1 MNGNIRTLLRL
12 EIKNR
17 FSNYSLTDFKSYLK
31 LLFTIV
37 LLGAVIYAI
46 YWVAGLFFEMFE
58 TGGMLYEAL
67 VLLVTA
73 IFIFMLFT
81 GISSTI
87 KVLYYKGDNEI
98 LMRYPVSGAEV
109 FISKTLFLFLSQFI
123 VTTVVMAPFL
133 VAYASVSGLGVAF
146 YVKIPVPIL
155 LMVFINFFLSN
166 ILAIP
171 IMHLTNRIRNKFIL
185 IIIGLAILVTAGFA
199 LYMLLFNSMVT
210 YMNDTAFSVF
220 SDDMVAVIETVA
232 KWLIPAKYFADVMV
246 GKELYIAYP
255 ALIGMLGLTLIGMIF
270 IIYFLYAKTLLNNVE
285 VEGSAFK
292 HVTKNRRRPI
302 FVTLLRKEFLQVFRS
317 VNYSFQYFVLACAMP
332 VMIYFCNEITGRLGE
347 NQIGEQIALGMTML
361 VMLIFATVITSFAAT
376 STSREGDNFYH
387 TKVAPVSIQK
397 QLFAKFTMFFLVS
410 VAANAVCAVVLY
422 FTKQVN
428 LTDAIWL
435 FLMVELA
442 AIAETLIAMRMDI
455 AHPYFN
461 LSGEGEVVNNNA
473 STTLAVA
480 MGFAVAVVIGIICM
494 FLGYLGN
501 TGFSIEIP
509 YAIMDQPIGKIEFT
523 TAYMYYAVTAL
534 VCVFFVAAVLRYSIG
549 LKKAYNKIAK

>member
-73 IFIFMLFT
+73 VFIFMLFT
-81 GISSTI
+81 GISNTI

-133 VAYASVSGLGVAF
+133 VAYASVSGLGAAF

-220 SDDMVAVIETVA
+220 SDEMVAIIETVA

-435 FLMVELA
+435 FVMVELA

-509 YAIMDQPIGKIEFT
+509 YAIMNQPIGKIEFT

>member
-133 VAYASVSGLGVAF
+133 VAYASVSGLGLAF

-255 ALIGMLGLTLIGMIF
+255 ALIGMLGLSLIGMIF

-347 NQIGEQIALGMTML
+347 NQIGEQIALGMPML

-435 FLMVELA
+435 FVMVELV

-461 LSGEGEVVNNNA
+461 LSGEGEVANNNA

>member
-73 IFIFMLFT
+73 VFIFMLFT
-81 GISSTI
+81 GISNTI

-133 VAYASVSGLGVAF
+133 VAYASVSGLGAAF

-220 SDDMVAVIETVA
+220 SDDMVAIIETVA

-435 FLMVELA
+435 FVMVELA

-509 YAIMDQPIGKIEFT
+509 YAIMNQPIGKIEFT

>member
-73 IFIFMLFT
+73 VFIFMLFT
-81 GISSTI
+81 GISNTI

-220 SDDMVAVIETVA
+220 SDEMVAVIETVA

-435 FLMVELA
+435 FVMVELV

>member
-37 LLGAVIYAI
+37 LLGALIYAI

-435 FLMVELA
+435 FVMVELV

>member
-73 IFIFMLFT
+73 VFIFMLFT
-81 GISSTI
+81 GISNTI

-410 VAANAVCAVVLY
+410 FAANAVCAVVLY

-435 FLMVELA
+435 FVMVELV

>member
-133 VAYASVSGLGVAF
+133 VAYASVSGLGLAF

-435 FLMVELA
+435 FVMVELV

-509 YAIMDQPIGKIEFT
+509 YAIMNQPIGKIEFT

>member
-133 VAYASVSGLGVAF
+133 VAYASVSGLGIAF

-435 FLMVELA
+435 FVMVELV

-509 YAIMDQPIGKIEFT
+509 YAIMNQPIGKIEFT

>member
-73 IFIFMLFT
+73 VFIFMLFT
-81 GISSTI
+81 GISNTI

-133 VAYASVSGLGVAF
+133 VAYASVSGLGAAF

-361 VMLIFATVITSFAAT
+361 VMLIFTTVITSFAAT

-435 FLMVELA
+435 FVMVELA

-509 YAIMDQPIGKIEFT
+509 YAIMNQPIGKIEFT

>member
-73 IFIFMLFT
+73 VFIFMLFT
-81 GISSTI
+81 GISNTI

-133 VAYASVSGLGVAF
+133 VAYASVSGLGAAF

>member
-133 VAYASVSGLGVAF
+133 VAYASVSGLGIAF

-210 YMNDTAFSVF
+210 YLNDTAFSVF
-220 SDDMVAVIETVA
+220 SDEMVAVIETVA

-435 FLMVELA
+435 FVMVELV

>member
-73 IFIFMLFT
+73 VFIFMLFT
-81 GISSTI
+81 GISNTI

-133 VAYASVSGLGVAF
+133 VAYASVSGLGAAF

-255 ALIGMLGLTLIGMIF
+255 ALIGMLGLSLIGMIF

-435 FLMVELA
+435 FVMVELV

-509 YAIMDQPIGKIEFT
+509 YAIMNQPIGKIEFT

>member
-73 IFIFMLFT
+73 VFIFMLFT
-81 GISSTI
+81 GISNTI

-255 ALIGMLGLTLIGMIF
+255 ALIGMLGLSLIGMIF

-435 FLMVELA
+435 FVMVELA

-509 YAIMDQPIGKIEFT
+509 YAIMNQPIGKIEFT

>member
-133 VAYASVSGLGVAF
+133 VAYASVSGLGLAF

-220 SDDMVAVIETVA
+220 SDEMVAVIETVA

-410 VAANAVCAVVLY
+410 FAANAVCAVVLY

-435 FLMVELA
+435 FVMVELV

>member
-220 SDDMVAVIETVA
+220 SDEMVAVIETVA

-361 VMLIFATVITSFAAT
+361 VMLIFTTVITSFAAT

-435 FLMVELA
+435 FVMVELV

>member
-220 SDDMVAVIETVA
+220 SDEMVAVIETVA

-435 FLMVELA
+435 FVMVELV

-501 TGFSIEIP
+501 TGCSIESP
-509 YAIMDQPIGKIEFT
+509 YALMDQPIGKIEFT

>member
-123 VTTVVMAPFL
+123 VTTVAMAPFL

-435 FLMVELA
+435 FVMVELV

>member
-435 FLMVELA
+435 FVMVELV

-509 YAIMDQPIGKIEFT
+509 YAIMNQPIGKIEFT

>member
-73 IFIFMLFT
+73 VFIFMLFT
-81 GISSTI
+81 GISNTI

-133 VAYASVSGLGVAF
+133 VAYASVSGLGAAF

-220 SDDMVAVIETVA
+220 SDEMVAVIETVA

-387 TKVAPVSIQK
+387 TKVAPVSIRK

-435 FLMVELA
+435 FVMVELA

-509 YAIMDQPIGKIEFT
+509 YAIMNQPIGKIEFT
-523 TAYMYYAVTAL
+523 TDYMYYAVTAL

>member
-31 LLFTIV
+31 LLFSIV

-410 VAANAVCAVVLY
+410 FAANAVCAVVLY

-435 FLMVELA
+435 FVMVELV

>member
-31 LLFTIV
+31 LLFSIV

-220 SDDMVAVIETVA
+220 SDEMVAVIETVA

-435 FLMVELA
+435 FVMVELV

>member
-220 SDDMVAVIETVA
+220 SDEMVAVIETVA

-435 FLMVELA
+435 FVMVELV

>member
-133 VAYASVSGLGVAF
+133 VAYASVSGLGLAF

-255 ALIGMLGLTLIGMIF
+255 ALIGMLGLSLIGMIF

-387 TKVAPVSIQK
+387 TKVAPVSIRK

-435 FLMVELA
+435 FVMVELV

>member
-73 IFIFMLFT
+73 VFIFMLFT
-81 GISSTI
+81 GISNTI

-133 VAYASVSGLGVAF
+133 VAYASVSGLGAAF

-435 FLMVELA
+435 FVMVELA

>member
-133 VAYASVSGLGVAF
+133 VAYASVSGLGAAF

-410 VAANAVCAVVLY
+410 FAANAVCAVVLY

-435 FLMVELA
+435 FVMVELV

>member
-133 VAYASVSGLGVAF
+133 VAYASVSGLGAAF

-435 FLMVELA
+435 FVMVELV

>member
-133 VAYASVSGLGVAF
+133 VAYASVSGLGIAF

-220 SDDMVAVIETVA
+220 SDEMVAVIETVA

-435 FLMVELA
+435 FVMVELV

-509 YAIMDQPIGKIEFT
+509 YAIMNQPIGKIEFT

>member
-73 IFIFMLFT
+73 VFIFMLFT
-81 GISSTI
+81 GISNTI

-220 SDDMVAVIETVA
+220 SDEMVAVIETVA

-361 VMLIFATVITSFAAT
+361 VMLIFTTVITSFAAT

-435 FLMVELA
+435 FVMVELA

-509 YAIMDQPIGKIEFT
+509 YAIMNQPIGKIEFT

>member
-73 IFIFMLFT
+73 VFIFMLFT
-81 GISSTI
+81 GISNTI

-133 VAYASVSGLGVAF
+133 VAYASVSGLGIAF

-435 FLMVELA
+435 FVMVELV